1 MNEYDDIIHGLIRYI
16 SGLRRGKQNPQI
28 DDYISREVV
37 AASLEHILGA
47 KVE

>member
-1 MNEYDDIIHGLIRYI
+1 MNEYDEIVHGLVRYI
-16 SGLRRGKQNPQI
+16 YGLRRGRSN